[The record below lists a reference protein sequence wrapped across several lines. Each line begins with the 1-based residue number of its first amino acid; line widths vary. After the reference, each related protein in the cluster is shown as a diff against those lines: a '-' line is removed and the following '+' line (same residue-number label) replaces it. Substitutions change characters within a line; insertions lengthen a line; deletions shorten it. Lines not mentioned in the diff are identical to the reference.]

1 MLPYTGPMA
10 TPARAA
16 SPSTPLGRAD
26 RPGFLARIGQG
37 FRDLRTHDRL
47 IVHLVTADLKRTHA
61 DTLFGELWWIIDP
74 FLQMIIYTLLV
85 TVIFNKKIP
94 DAPLFL
100 FCAILPWKW
109 FQTTLNDAVTSVT
122 SRVNLIRQIQF
133 PKLVL
138 PTASVLAGTL
148 SFVFG
153 LVSLAALY
161 LVYPKHL
168 SHWLLTLPVIAVVE
182 LVFMLSIAVF
192 VSAANAFYRDVQ
204 NVLRHVLRLWFYMS
218 PAIYSLDQLEHS
230 GIRYILYLNP
240 MTPILESYRN
250 ISYSHQPPDWFGLA
264 WVLALSLVLLCLG
277 FAFFKRVEP
286 GYAKIL

>member
-1 MLPYTGPMA
+1 MA
-10 TPARAA
+10 IPARAA
-16 SPSTPLGRAD
+16 SPATPFSRAE
-26 RPGFLARIGQG
+26 RPGFFTRIRQG
-37 FRDLRTHDRL
+37 FGDLRTHNRL
-47 IVHLVTADLKRTHA
+47 IGHLVSADLKRTHA

-74 FLQMIIYTLLV
+74 FLQMVIYTLLV

-122 SRVNLIRQIQF
+122 SRSNLIRQIQF

-138 PTASVLAGTL
+138 PTAAVLAGTL
-148 SFVFG
+148 SFTFG

-161 LVYPKHL
+161 VVYPHRL
-168 SHWLLTLPVIAVVE
+168 SHWLLTLPIIAFVE
-182 LVFMLSIAVF
+182 FMFMLSLAVF

-204 NVLRHVLRLWFYMS
+204 NVLRHVLRLWFYLS
-218 PAIYSLDQLEHS
+218 PAIYSIDQLEHS
-230 GIRYILYLNP
+230 SIKYILYLNP

-250 ISYSHQPPDWFGLA
+250 ISYSHLPPDWLGLA
-264 WVLALSLVLLCLG
+264 WVLVLSLILLCLG